1 MIKLGPL
8 FCVTGLSV
16 VLPTNLFAQSIVVA
30 QVNPIPFNCTS
41 EVAEL
46 KTVIANERFDEYTN
60 KQVQAL
66 IQDVEKALA
75 NKAESACAEDVQKLK
90 HILHLDH

>member
-1 MIKLGPL
+1 MMKLAH
-8 FCVTGLSV
+8 VLSV
-16 VLPTNLFAQSIVVA
+16 SCLVTVLPNPLAA
-30 QVNPIPFNCTS
+30 QVNPVPFNCPS
-41 EVAEL
+41 EVADL

-75 NKAESACAEDVQKLK
+75 NKAEAACLDDVQKLK